1 MRTNG
6 WCPCLM
12 SSKETKYE
20 AVVSTKSLGFGT
32 LIFVYL
38 MSRSAQLDRAESD
51 RRGGLGASAF
61 GGRSKVW
68 LSGRERAQTRC
79 RGR

>member
-1 MRTNG
+1 MRMNG

-61 GGRSKVW
+61 GGRSSVW
-68 LSGRERAQTRC
+68 LSGRECAQTRC
-79 RGR
+79 

>member
-1 MRTNG
+1 MLTNG

-12 SSKETKYE
+12 NSKETKYE

-38 MSRSAQLDRAESD
+38 MSRSSCAERAESD
-51 RRGGLGASAF
+51 RRGLGASAF
-61 GGRSKVW
+61 GGRSIAW
-68 LSGRERAQTRC
+68 LSGRERAQTRS

>member
-1 MRTNG
+1 MLTNG
-6 WCPCLM
+6 WCLCLM
-12 SSKETKYE
+12 SSKKTKYE

-38 MSRSAQLDRAESD
+38 ISRSAQLDRAESD
-51 RRGGLGASAF
+51 RRRGLRASAF
-61 GGRSKVW
+61 GNRSSAW
-68 LSGRERAQTRC
+68 LSGRECAQTRW

>member
-1 MRTNG
+1 MLTNG

-12 SSKETKYE
+12 NSKETKYE

-38 MSRSAQLDRAESD
+38 MSRSSCAERAESD
-51 RRGGLGASAF
+51 RRG
-61 GGRSKVW
+61 
-68 LSGRERAQTRC
+68 
-79 RGR
+79 